1 MKWLLALLGA
11 CGSARTDPPAEPA
24 PSIDVTAV
32 TRERLCVTRGAIEAE
47 RITEPTVRAIAR
59 SSRGDAAVLAFR
71 YLGPSKIK
79 RELASG
85 DARQQVGLKLH
96 AQDGCNVVYVMWRS
110 DKTKLDVSV
119 KLNPGKHTH
128 LECGAEGYTKVVGK
142 TNVVPALG
150 GVHAL
155 RAELTG
161 DELTAWVDGHVAW
174 RGELPASARTLTG
187 PSGFRTDNVEI
198 VLQQFSA
205 SPDASVTAG
214 CPTGSAVSD

>member
-1 MKWLLALLGA
+1 MKWLLAILGA
-11 CGSARTDPPAEPA
+11 CGAGRMDPPAERA
-24 PSIDVTAV
+24 SSIDVTPV
-32 TRERLCVTRGAIEAE
+32 TCEGLCVTRGAIAGQ
-47 RITEPTVRAIAR
+47 RITESTVRAIAR
-59 SSRGDAAVLAFR
+59 SSRGDAALLAFR
-71 YLGPSKIK
+71 YLGPSAVT

-85 DARQQVGLKLH
+85 DARHQLGLKLH

-128 LECGAEGYTKVVGK
+128 LECGAEGYTKVTGK
-142 TNVVPALG
+142 TNPVPPLAG
-150 GVHAL
+150 AHTL

-161 DELTAWVDGHVAW
+161 DELTAWVDDRVAW
-174 RGELPASARTLTG
+174 RGELPSSARTLAG

-198 VLQQFSA
+198 LLQQFSA
-205 SPDASVTAG
+205 SPDASVTAD